1 MKKVEAVIRKSKFD
15 DVKQA
20 LLDADIDW
28 FSYWDITGL
37 GKSTEEQVVRGQ
49 VFMSGYI
56 QRRMISI
63 VIRDV
68 NLEKTVNAILNSA
81 WTGET
86 GDGKIFVYDIEE
98 TWRIRTKEKGP
109 GALYNKDESSTI

>member
-1 MKKVEAVIRKSKFD
+1 MKKIEAVIRKSKFE

-20 LLDADIDW
+20 LYDVDIDW

-49 VFMSGYI
+49 VFKSGYI

-63 VIRDV
+63 VVRDI
-68 NLEKTVNAILNSA
+68 NLEKTVKAILSSA

-86 GDGKIFVYDIEE
+86 GDGKIFVYDITE
-98 TWRIRTKEKGP
+98 TYRIRTGESGP
-109 GALYNKDESSTI
+109 DALYNKESI